1 MQSWRELEGLV
12 LDGQVRLDRLLSTE
26 PSTAFSARLVR
37 DPNQSV
43 LVRFLRE
50 RPGDEQLLARCMEAS
65 YLSHPNLVR
74 CFGAG
79 VYETGASRYVYVIT
93 EGADAILAHILQ
105 DHALTLDEVRDLGRQ
120 LAAGLS
126 YLHERNLVCCS
137 LETST
142 VAKCGTVWKIAD
154 YSQLRVPGHIYA
166 AETRRL
172 LAKSPAVPPEA
183 YEGVVSP
190 AWDTWSL
197 ATVLTAALDGP
208 KGEARDGRSRR
219 RDFPEP
225 IGAVISE
232 CLSADPKSR
241 CDVSRIAELLSG
253 ERGRSAQAPEPSEP
267 RLPLETRS
275 RIDATPRRRR
285 WPVFAVGGGAVAAGA
300 LLAALTLNSNRPS
313 TEPQARP
320 APRPAAVEKP
330 APELPVSGDQ
340 DRATTPAEEPNDGAQ
355 IYAVLNGWI
364 TSSRNRDL
372 DTQSS
377 FYAPEVDRFYE
388 ARHVTPEWVKQNR
401 EKALSQV
408 EQIREL
414 SIDNVHVRQDRPD
427 HAVATFDKS
436 WDFGG
441 GYSGKV
447 KQQLELRKLDD
458 NWRITSERDIH
469 VYRVSSGHGRRSP
482 ST

>member
-1 MQSWRELEGLV
+1 MQSWRELEGLI
-12 LDGQVRLDRLLSTE
+12 LDGQVRLDRQLSAE
-26 PSTAFSARLVR
+26 PSPAFSARLVR
-37 DPNQSV
+37 DPGQPV
-43 LVRFLRE
+43 FVHFLRE

-65 YLSHPNLVR
+65 FLSHPNLVR

-93 EGADAILAHILQ
+93 EGADAILANILQ
-105 DHALTLDEVRDLGRQ
+105 DHPLTLDETRDLGRQ

-137 LETST
+137 LDTST
-142 VAKCGTVWKIAD
+142 VAKSGTAWKIAD
-154 YSQLRVPGHIYA
+154 YSQLRVPGHTYA

-172 LAKSPAVPPEA
+172 LASSPAVPPEA
-183 YEGVVSP
+183 YEGVVSQ

-208 KGEARDGRSRR
+208 RSEARDGRSRR

-241 CDVSRIAELLSG
+241 GNVSRIAELLSG
-253 ERGRSAQAPEPSEP
+253 KGGRSAQASEP
-267 RLPLETRS
+267 AEPRPPLETRF
-275 RIDATPRRRR
+275 RIDASPRRRR
-285 WPVFAVGGGAVAAGA
+285 WLVFAVGGAAVAAGA

-313 TEPQARP
+313 AERQARP
-320 APRPAAVEKP
+320 APPPTAVQKP
-330 APELPVSGDQ
+330 APAGPVSGDLN
-340 DRATTPAEEPNDGAQ
+340 RATGAAEPENDGAQ

-364 TSSRNRDL
+364 TASRNRDL

-377 FYAPEVDRFYE
+377 FYAPEVDTFYG

-408 EQIREL
+408 EHIREL

-427 HAVATFDKS
+427 HAIATFDKS

-447 KQQLELRKLDD
+447 KQQLELGKLAGA
-458 NWRITSERDIH
+458 WRITSERDIH
-469 VYRVSSGHGRRSP
+469 VYRVGSGRGRRSV
-482 ST
+482 S